1 MSLSFEL
8 GSITKVSISY
18 DLSENSAQTTSMDLG
33 GLQQKQKALAKHFQG
48 NISSVSR
55 TCLDWVCWVEIY
67 PKTKH
72 MMARILEKAK
82 HCVALMESDVS
93 WLHWS

>member
-1 MSLSFEL
+1 MLNRNRKHWRKTLPGAHFECLPHML
-8 GSITKVSISY
+8 G
-18 DLSENSAQTTSMDLG
+18 LG
-33 GLQQKQKALAKHFQG
+33 L
-48 NISSVSR
+48 
-55 TCLDWVCWVEIY
+55 VEIY

-93 WLHWS
+93 WLHLP